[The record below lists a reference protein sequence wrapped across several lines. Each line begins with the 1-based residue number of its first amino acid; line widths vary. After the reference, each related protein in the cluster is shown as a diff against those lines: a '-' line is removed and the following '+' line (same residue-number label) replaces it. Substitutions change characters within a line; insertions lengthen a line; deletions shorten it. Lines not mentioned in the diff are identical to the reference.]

1 MGRLVGDERDQER
14 GQDGGNEGGED
25 GLKLGDISEEE
36 EKRLSYGSKRGKRLR
51 MIPRLWL

>member
-1 MGRLVGDERDQER
+1 MRDQER

-25 GLKLGDISEEE
+25 GLKLGDSSEAE
-36 EKRLSYGSKRGKRLR
+36 EKRLSYGSKRGERLR